1 MKQSIS
7 KKFKLKIISIIIFL
21 TVLSILYFSVAAL
34 ASSGFFVIETMP
46 ETPEY
51 YFYDADFGYDIFEDE
66 EYLEL
71 ISYKFITY
79 DDGYHRTNL
88 TEDDYEFCSD
98 PVRLV
103 IDLVLAA
110 QSGDAEGYNAC
121 LSPAFKNKEGK
132 HRDFTMQ
139 QIYDVVIT
147 EGDTVKVGNYHRTDI
162 KLEYK
167 IHKNN
172 GTFRSDMESDL
183 VKEQY
188 LAITTNNADKA
199 FLIDSITTKNYI
211 YKDQIAEIR
220 YNFTNIITVTC
231 VSAVI
236 IAGAIVGI
244 IIVFK
249 KTKIS
254 DATE

>member
-1 MKQSIS
+1 MKQGSS
-7 KKFKLKIISIIIFL
+7 KNFKLRMISIIIFL
-21 TVLSILYFSVAAL
+21 VVISILYFSVAAL
-34 ASSGFFVIETMP
+34 ASSGFFVVKNLP
-46 ETPEY
+46 KAPEY
-51 YFYDADFGYDIFEDE
+51 HFYDADFGYNIFEDE

-88 TEDDYEFCSD
+88 NEDDYEFCSD

-103 IDLVLAA
+103 IDLILAA
-110 QSGDAEGYNAC
+110 QSGDADSYNAC
-121 LSPAFKNKEGK
+121 FSPAYKNKEGK
-132 HRDFTMQ
+132 YRDFTMQ

-147 EGDTVKVGNYHRTDI
+147 EGDTVKEGNYQRADI

-172 GTFRSDMESDL
+172 GTLRDDMESDL

-188 LAITTNNADKA
+188 LAITTNNTEKV

-211 YKDQIAEIR
+211 YKDQIEEAQ
-220 YNFTNIITVTC
+220 YNTANIITVVC
-231 VSAVI
+231 VSLIVMVGAFVVI
-236 IAGAIVGI
+236 IT
-244 IIVFK
+244 VFK
-249 KTKIS
+249 KTKNIRC
-254 DATE
+254 DE